1 MEPTLSMGPRGEK
14 INLGDTDQNLHRTR
28 YCDVAAGF
36 DGFLRLIRSFYR
48 AVNRFKSLTRD

>member
-1 MEPTLSMGPRGEK
+1 MGPRGEK
-14 INLGDTDQNLHRTR
+14 INLGDTDQNLPRTR

-48 AVNRFKSLTRD
+48 AVNRFKSVTRD